1 MSKRI
6 FHAALVCLEFVTLL
20 AFTAG
25 AQTITG
31 IVTDPGGAVVPGVRV
46 DAASPALIEQ
56 HRTVITDDSGR
67 YSIISLTP
75 GTYTVTFTLE
85 GFSAQR
91 RENVALSNDFTATV
105 NAQLAIGAA
114 QETVTVETFA
124 PTVDVQAIANNR
136 VMEQDA
142 MEAIPTA
149 RNLGALFN
157 LVPGA
162 GS

>member
-67 YSIISLTP
+67 YR
-75 GTYTVTFTLE
+75 
-85 GFSAQR
+85 SASSR
-91 RENVALSNDFTATV
+91 KRAAINFTAPCSRSTS
-105 NAQLAIGAA
+105 
-114 QETVTVETFA
+114 A
-124 PTVDVQAIANNR
+124 PAGRATTSRRRMLLSASLR
-136 VMEQDA
+136 
-142 MEAIPTA
+142 PTK
-149 RNLGALFN
+149 L
-157 LVPGA
+157 
-162 GS
+162 